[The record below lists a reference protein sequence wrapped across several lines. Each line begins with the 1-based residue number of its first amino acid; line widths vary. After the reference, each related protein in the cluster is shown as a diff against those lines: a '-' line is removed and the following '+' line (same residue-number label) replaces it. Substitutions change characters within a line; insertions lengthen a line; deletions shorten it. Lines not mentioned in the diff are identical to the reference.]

1 VRVRVFWIGK
11 TRLPGVAALTE
22 EYAKRLGRYCEFQGQ
37 ELREVLREVLRDGK
51 RSAGRLTAAEAN
63 LLERSEGAYRVVLDP
78 AGRSWSSPELAAFL
92 KKRRDG
98 GNRAVAFFVGGA
110 EGFSQS
116 FRERA
121 DLLLSLSPM
130 TLPHELARVVLLEQ
144 LYRAFTLLA
153 GHPYPR

>member
-1 VRVRVFWIGK
+1 MQVKVFWIGK

-22 EYAKRLGRYCEFQGQ
+22 EYAKRLGRYCEFQSQ
-37 ELREVLREVLRDGK
+37 ELREVLRDQK
-51 RSAGRLTAAEAN
+51 RGAGRLTAAEAN
-63 LLERSEGAYRVVLDP
+63 LLDRSEDAYRVALDP

-92 KKRRDG
+92 RKKRDG
-98 GNRAVAFFVGGA
+98 GNRAVAFCVGGA

-116 FRERA
+116 FREKA

>member
-1 VRVRVFWIGK
+1 MQVKVLWIGK

-22 EYAKRLGRYCEFQGQ
+22 EYAKRLGRYCKFQGQ
-37 ELREVLREVLRDGK
+37 ELREVLREGNRN
-51 RSAGRLTAAEAN
+51 AGGLTAAEVN
-63 LLERSEGAYRVVLDP
+63 LLARSEDAVRVVLDP
-78 AGRSWSSPELAAFL
+78 AGRRWSSPELAAFL
-92 KKRRDG
+92 KKRRDE
-98 GNRAVAFFVGGA
+98 GNRAVTFCVGGA

-116 FRERA
+116 FREKA

>member
-1 VRVRVFWIGK
+1 MRVRVFWIGK
-11 TRLPGVAALTE
+11 SRLPGVAALTE
-22 EYAKRLGRYCEFQGQ
+22 EYAKRLGRYCEFHGQ
-37 ELREVLREVLRDGK
+37 ELRETLREGK
-51 RSAGRLTAAEAN
+51 KSAGGFTAAETN
-63 LLERSEGAYRVVLDP
+63 LFKRSEDAYRVALDP
-78 AGRSWSSPELAAFL
+78 AGRPWSSPELAAFL
-92 KKRRDG
+92 KKKRDG
-98 GNRAVAFFVGGA
+98 GSRAVAFCVGGA

-130 TLPHELARVVLLEQ
+130 TLPHELARVMLLEQ

>member
-1 VRVRVFWIGK
+1 MRVRVFWIGK

-37 ELREVLREVLRDGK
+37 ELKEARRDGK
-51 RSAGRLTAAEAN
+51 RSAAGLTAAEAN
-63 LLERSEGAYRVVLDP
+63 LLARSEGAFRIVLDP
-78 AGRSWSSPELAAFL
+78 AGRAWSSPELAAFL

-98 GNRAVAFFVGGA
+98 GNRAVAFCVGGA

-116 FRERA
+116 FREQA
-121 DLLLSLSPM
+121 GLLLSLSPLTM
-130 TLPHELARVVLLEQ
+130 PHELARVVLLEQ

>member
-11 TRLPGVAALTE
+11 TRLTGVAALTE

-37 ELREVLREVLRDGK
+37 ELREVLREGK
-51 RSAGRLTAAEAN
+51 RSAGGLTATEAN
-63 LLERSEGAYRVVLDP
+63 LLERSEGAYRIALDP

-92 KKRRDG
+92 KKKRDG
-98 GNRAVAFFVGGA
+98 GSRAVAFCVGGA

-116 FRERA
+116 FREKA